1 MKKTSK
7 KNNLNELLHKIVKY
21 NLFQSDFQLPKIT
34 EQFIKEKLLTEGI
47 SHLCLIV
54 TDACN
59 FRCKYCIYSDHYFYS
74 KIFSNKRM
82 E

>member
-1 MKKTSK
+1 
-7 KNNLNELLHKIVKY
+7 
-21 NLFQSDFQLPKIT
+21 LPKIT

-74 KIFSNKRM
+74 KNFSNKRM
-82 E
+82 ERKFNIVQIVREIYFALIAVR